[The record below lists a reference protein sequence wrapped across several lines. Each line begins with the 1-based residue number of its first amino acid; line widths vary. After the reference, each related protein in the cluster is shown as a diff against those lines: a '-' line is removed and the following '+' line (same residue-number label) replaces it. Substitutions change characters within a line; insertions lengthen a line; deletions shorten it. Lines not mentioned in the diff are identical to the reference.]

1 MLSKRAK
8 SYNSDITEMMFPCD
22 FCNSKAAVL
31 YCRADSAK
39 LCLFCDQQVHSANAL
54 SLKHVR
60 SPICDSCRIKPVS
73 VWCSMD
79 NLMLCQHCDLDS
91 HNNCSVPS
99 LHNRVP
105 VEGFSGYHT
114 AIELASMFG
123 IDLEANNLVNTNS
136 GSCLH
141 GQKLVNSHEFMVP
154 SNDSSVWKGQ
164 GLSCGKCR
172 DEVYEQLVEMGN
184 KDRMRVDKDG
194 EALCPK
200 TPPSEFAQSQQ
211 ANLESFELKN
221 EDDDEELLRQ
231 QKSLASLLMVPSNVE
246 AKESDYY
253 VAEGDLLWDCNPT
266 NDYDYEVSQAWNF
279 QLGESRQCEKHD
291 PQATKCG
298 ENNPEFMIK
307 NYVNFIQES
316 SLTKPKVLQDL
327 YEMNCST
334 TCENF
339 LSENNHSNHPLSN
352 NKTPKEESFNK
363 SKVELPPKSM
373 LTEPKTCGST
383 GHVLAKQQP
392 LLASSDNV
400 NGVIKNFDMELLAQN
415 RGPAML
421 RYKEKK
427 KTRRYDKYIRY
438 ESRKARANTRKRVKG
453 RFVKASE
460 TLDHV
465 EM

>member
-1 MLSKRAK
+1 
-8 SYNSDITEMMFPCD
+8 MMFPCD

-60 SPICDSCRIKPVS
+60 SSICDSCRIKPVS

-91 HNNCSVPS
+91 HNNCSVSS
-99 LHNRVP
+99 LQNRVP
-105 VEGFSGYHT
+105 VEGFSGHHT
-114 AIELASMFG
+114 AIELASLFG
-123 IDLEANNLVNTNS
+123 IDLEAYNFVNTNS

-141 GQKLVNSHEFMVP
+141 EQNLVNSHEFMVP
-154 SNDSSVWKGQ
+154 SDDSCVWKGQ
-164 GLSCGKCR
+164 GLRCGKCK
-172 DEVYEQLVEMGN
+172 DEVYEQLGEMGN
-184 KDRMRVDKDG
+184 KDRMRVDEDG
-194 EALCPK
+194 EELSPK
-200 TPPSEFAQSQQ
+200 TPPSEFAHSQQ
-211 ANLESFELKN
+211 ANLESFELKIY
-221 EDDDEELLRQ
+221 DDELLRQ

-246 AKESDYY
+246 AKESDYL
-253 VAEGDLLWDCNPT
+253 VAEGGLLWDCNPT
-266 NDYDYEVSQAWNF
+266 YDYDYEASQAWDF
-279 QLGESRQCEKHD
+279 QLRESRQCEKHD
-291 PQATKCG
+291 PQAAKYG

-307 NYVNFIQES
+307 NYVNIIQES
-316 SLTKPKVLQDL
+316 SLTKPKVSQDL

-334 TCENF
+334 ICEDF
-339 LSENNHSNHPLSN
+339 LSDNNHSNPPLSN
-352 NKTPKEESFNK
+352 NKTSKGESINE
-363 SKVELPPKSM
+363 SKVELSPKFM
-373 LTEPKTCGST
+373 LTEPKTCSST
-383 GHVLAKQQP
+383 GHVPAKQQP

-415 RGPAML
+415 RGQAML

>member
-1 MLSKRAK
+1 MMSKRAK

-39 LCLFCDQQVHSANAL
+39 LCLFCDQQVHSTNAL

-60 SPICDSCRIKPVS
+60 FPICDSCRIKPIS

-91 HNNCSVPS
+91 HNNCSVSS

-105 VEGFSGYHT
+105 VEGYSGYHT

-123 IDLEANNLVNTNS
+123 IDLKANNLVNTNS

-141 GQKLVNSHEFMVP
+141 EQKLVNSHEFMVP
-154 SNDSSVWKGQ
+154 SDDSSVWKGQ
-164 GLSCGKCR
+164 GLRCGKCR

-194 EALCPK
+194 EDLCPK
-200 TPPSEFAQSQQ
+200 TPP
-211 ANLESFELKN
+211 K
-221 EDDDEELLRQ
+221 LLRQ
-231 QKSLASLLMVPSNVE
+231 QKSLASLVMVPSNVE
-246 AKESDYY
+246 AKKSDYY

-266 NDYDYEVSQAWNF
+266 YDFDYEASQAWDF

-291 PQATKCG
+291 PQAPKYG

-334 TCENF
+334 ICEDF

-363 SKVELPPKSM
+363 SKVELPAKSM
-373 LTEPKTCGST
+373 LTEPKTCSIT
-383 GHVLAKQQP
+383 GHVPAKQQP

-415 RGPAML
+415 RGQAML
-421 RYKEKK
+421 RYKEKT
-427 KTRRYDKYIRY
+427 KTRRYYKYIRY
-438 ESRKARANTRKRVKG
+438 ESRKARANTRERVKG
-453 RFVKASE
+453 RFVKAGE